1 MRFLTGVSFLL
12 CSMFST
18 AHGGAWVP
26 EKDSGKVIANRIEQ
40 KQAQEN
46 VDQFRHRE
54 KYQSLLLEYGLS
66 DKFALA
72 VKHGRQMRKQ
82 PNGTDYQDDSRLGIM
97 FDTPALAS
105 GLLPPFIYRL
115 AKATLPFKKMSR
127 EKRASMTLGL
137 QDEVDIQTATL
148 AMADKISI
156 GRFHIG
162 QEIELDQIR
171 GGGRFSR
178 NWLYRFTL
186 GFGPLTLGSEA
197 ANFVDYR
204 SSYASL
210 THSYYGQWSPRGRA
224 WHIRLKDG
232 TSRAPLGN
240 AGVQKNDYLVLEMQI
255 DF

>member
-1 MRFLTGVSFLL
+1 MRFLAGFSFLL
-12 CSMFST
+12 CCTASS
-18 AHGGAWVP
+18 AHGGAWLP
-26 EKDSGKVIANRIEQ
+26 EKDHGKAIANRIEQ
-40 KQAQEN
+40 KQTRAN
-46 VDQFRHRE
+46 IVNFRHQE
-54 KYQSLLLEYGLS
+54 IYQSLLLEYGLS

-82 PNGTDYQDDSRLGIM
+82 PSGTDYQDDSRLGLM

-105 GLLPPFIYRL
+105 GLLPPFTYRL
-115 AKATLPFKKMSR
+115 AKAALPFKNISR
-127 EKRASMTLGL
+127 EKRATMTLGF
-137 QDEVDIQTATL
+137 QDDDDIYAATL

-197 ANFVDYR
+197 VNFVDYR